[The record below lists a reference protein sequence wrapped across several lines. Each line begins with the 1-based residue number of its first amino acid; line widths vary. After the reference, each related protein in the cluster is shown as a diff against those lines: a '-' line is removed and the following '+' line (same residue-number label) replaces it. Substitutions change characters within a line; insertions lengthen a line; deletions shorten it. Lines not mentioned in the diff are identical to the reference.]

1 MLITDFSSNI
11 YEFALQRKPMIFY
24 AFDKDFYQLTRG
36 VHRTLEQAPG
46 VVCERFEEVIEVI
59 KNNKYDMNKLNDFLN
74 ESFNDHKR
82 LSSDIAID
90 KILLN
95 KE

>member
-1 MLITDFSSNI
+1 
-11 YEFALQRKPMIFY
+11 
-24 AFDKDFYQLTRG
+24 
-36 VHRTLEQAPG
+36 
-46 VVCERFEEVIEVI
+46 
-59 KNNKYDMNKLNDFLN
+59 MNKLNDFLN